1 MKLTSAQVQKA
12 LTQYQGQPIPE
23 NHQLVP
29 PLNERF
35 GDHTFFLDGNGL
47 NIVEPA
53 SQAAQE
59 TSRQEMSQAARVVNL
74 ASWSDENR
82 TKLLAHEPEP
92 TDTFVEL
99 VAH

>member
-23 NHQLVP
+23 DHRLVP
-29 PLNERF
+29 PLNEQF

-53 SQAAQE
+53 GQAARE
-59 TSRQEMSQAARVVNL
+59 MSRQEMSQAGRVVNL
-74 ASWSDENR
+74 ASWSDDNR
-82 TKLLAHEPEP
+82 TKLVAHDPEP

>member
-1 MKLTSAQVQKA
+1 MKLTSAQVRKA
-12 LTQYQGQPIPE
+12 LTQYQAQPIPE

-35 GDHTFFLDGNGL
+35 GNHTFFLDGKGL

-53 SQAAQE
+53 SQAPQE
-59 TSRQEMSQAARVVNL
+59 TSRQEMSRAARVVNL

-82 TKLLAHEPEP
+82 TKLVAHEPEP

>member
-1 MKLTSAQVQKA
+1 MKLTSAQVEKT

-23 NHQLVP
+23 SHQLVP
-29 PLNERF
+29 PLNERY
-35 GDHTFFLDGNGL
+35 GNHTFFLDSSGL

-53 SQAAQE
+53 SRAAQE
-59 TSRQEMSQAARVVNL
+59 MPRRDTSPPARVVRL
-74 ASWSDENR
+74 ASWSDESCTR
-82 TKLLAHEPEP
+82 LVPHEPEP